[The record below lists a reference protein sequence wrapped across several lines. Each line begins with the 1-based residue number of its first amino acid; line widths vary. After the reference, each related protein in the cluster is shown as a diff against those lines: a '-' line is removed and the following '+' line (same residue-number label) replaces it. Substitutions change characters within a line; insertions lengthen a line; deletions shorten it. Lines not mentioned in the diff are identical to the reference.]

1 MVTDGFAIVLVTLVT
16 KLFSDDRVLELL
28 ELCKIIFVDWR
39 VTPVVPL
46 VRVETTRV
54 LAANVLVSCII
65 SVSNG
70 D

>member
-54 LAANVLVSCII
+54 LAANVLVSCSI